1 MDNKQSLRSS
11 EEDLKKIVLDF
22 EEAAWNQHDVDKALT
37 YLASNYKQHNPYFAD
52 GVEGF
57 KAGLTGL
64 IAANPN
70 LTIEIKRTLADGD
83 YVIIHKYAE
92 LDSKAGTGKK
102 AIMDIY
108 RMEDGKIAEHWDV
121 LEDIPEEPKNTNT
134 MF

>member
-1 MDNKQSLRSS
+1 MDNK
-11 EEDLKKIVLDF
+11 KIVQEF
-22 EEAAWNQHDVDKALT
+22 EETAWNQHDIEKALT
-37 YLASNYKQHNPYFAD
+37 YLDPNYKQHNPYFAD

-64 IAANPN
+64 VTANPN
-70 LTIEIKRTLADGD
+70 LSIEIKRTLSEGD
-83 YVIIHKYAE
+83 YVVIHKYAI

-108 RMEDGKIAEHWDV
+108 RMENGKIAEHWDV
-121 LEDIPEEPKNTNT
+121 IEDIPEEPKNTNT

>member
-1 MDNKQSLRSS
+1 MD
-11 EEDLKKIVLDF
+11 DIKKIVQDF

-37 YLASNYKQHNPYFAD
+37 FLALNYKQHNPYFID

-57 KAGLTGL
+57 KDGLAGL
-64 IAANPN
+64 IKANPN
-70 LTIEIKRTLADGD
+70 LTIEIKRIFTEGD
-83 YVIIHKYAE
+83 TVIIHKYAI

-108 RMEDGKIAEHWDV
+108 KIENGKIAEHWDV
-121 LEDIPEEPKNTNT
+121 IEDIPEEPKNTNT

>member
-1 MDNKQSLRSS
+1 MDANKQL
-11 EEDLKKIVLDF
+11 VQDF
-22 EEAAWNQHDVDKALT
+22 EEAAWNQHDVDKALS

-64 IAANPN
+64 TSANPN
-70 LTIEIKRTLADGD
+70 LKIEIKRCFAEGD
-83 YVIIHKYAE
+83 YVMIHKYAI
-92 LDSKAGTGKK
+92 LDPNAGTGKK

-108 RMEDGKIAEHWDV
+108 KIENGKIAEHWDV
-121 LEDIPEEPKNTNT
+121 IEDIPEEPKNTNT